1 MTQASASGCGLMSH
15 RLNKPPSDD
24 LDGRGVPRRT
34 FHAGRDL
41 TPLRQYTW
49 WTMRAGKHLLL
60 ILFAVLS
67 SASFSTHADNFV
79 DKRQFS
85 RSSVSL
91 DQAVE
96 MAQARFRAKAV
107 KAETVNDGG
116 RRVHQ
121 IRLLS
126 SDGKVWTVRV
136 DAQSGNMY

>member
-1 MTQASASGCGLMSH
+1 
-15 RLNKPPSDD
+15 
-24 LDGRGVPRRT
+24 
-34 FHAGRDL
+34 
-41 TPLRQYTW
+41 
-49 WTMRAGKHLLL
+49 MRAGQHFLV

-67 SASFSTHADNFV
+67 CASLDSRADSFV

-85 RSSVSL
+85 SSISL

-96 MAQARFRAKAV
+96 MAQARYRAKAV

-126 SDGKVWTVRV
+126 PDGKVWTVRV
-136 DAQSGNMY
+136 DAQSGNMF